1 MQRSVKIRDN
11 MAKRVLVIDDD
22 EDILEILNVI
32 FQESGYE
39 IVISNTGEAAEHI
52 RIIQPDIV
60 LLDVRIIGSA
70 KSGPE
75 ICKEIKS
82 QLETRH
88 LPVML
93 VSGESDLAIIAQECG
108 ADSYV
113 AKPFDI
119 FDLLSKVE
127 DYLS

>member
-1 MQRSVKIRDN
+1 
-11 MAKRVLVIDDD
+11 MAKRVLIIDDD
-22 EDILEILNVI
+22 EDILEILNII
-32 FQESGYE
+32 FQENGYE
-39 IVISNTGEAAEHI
+39 IVLSNTGEAAEHI
-52 RIIQPDIV
+52 RVIQPDIV
-60 LLDVRIIGSA
+60 LLDVRIVGSA
-70 KSGPE
+70 KSGAD

-93 VSGESDLAIIAQECG
+93 VSGESDLAIIAQDCG

-113 AKPFDI
+113 TKPFDI
-119 FDLLSKVE
+119 FDLLSQVK